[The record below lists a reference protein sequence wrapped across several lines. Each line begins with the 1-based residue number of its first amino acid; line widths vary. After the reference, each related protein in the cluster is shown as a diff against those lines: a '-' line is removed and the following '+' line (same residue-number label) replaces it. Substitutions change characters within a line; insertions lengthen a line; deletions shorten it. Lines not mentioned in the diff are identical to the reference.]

1 MNLRELWRLLT
12 NPRRAARSRGHGVH
26 SPFAYKF
33 VTEVLR
39 QPCAYYIYD
48 ELDRA
53 ARSEGR
59 DPRVIRALYRTAL
72 FFAPAPIEV
81 QSPRSEAVSLA
92 LRSANRHSVN
102 PKEASRCVIAT
113 DNAIDGV
120 IRYWEQADS
129 GMLFHTP
136 EAAFFV
142 KSKLLPHQRFDI
154 LLP

>member
-1 MNLRELWRLLT
+1 MNLRGLWKLLT

-26 SPFAYKF
+26 SPFAYRF
-33 VTEVLR
+33 VREVLR
-39 QPCAYYIYD
+39 QPYAYYIYP
-48 ELDRA
+48 ELDEA

-59 DPRVIRALYRTAL
+59 DPRVVRAMYRTAL
-72 FFAPAPIEV
+72 FFAPTPVEV
-81 QSPRSEAVSLA
+81 QSAHSDAVEMA
-92 LRSANRHSVN
+92 LKAGNSHLCN
-102 PKEASRCVIAT
+102 PKETARCIIAT